1 LTTFGI
7 KLGMSFW
14 LSGNIISQMTPLE
27 KSRVF
32 DTLFQLLTLRAMT
45 SSRREVC
52 EDCYC
57 KRRNKN
63 MSILAWRWCLHKS
76 YITSVLLEISC
87 PILEAVIKRKH
98 LGRKQVAIQ

>member
-32 DTLFQLLTLRAMT
+32 DTFSTLDIKGSDLFQER
-45 SSRREVC
+45 
-52 EDCYC
+52 
-57 KRRNKN
+57 
-63 MSILAWRWCLHKS
+63 
-76 YITSVLLEISC
+76 SV
-87 PILEAVIKRKH
+87 
-98 LGRKQVAIQ
+98 